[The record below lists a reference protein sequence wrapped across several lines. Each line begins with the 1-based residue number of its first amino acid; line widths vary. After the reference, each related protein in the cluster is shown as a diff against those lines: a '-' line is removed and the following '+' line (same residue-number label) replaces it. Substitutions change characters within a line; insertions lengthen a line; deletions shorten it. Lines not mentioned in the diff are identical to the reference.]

1 MVGALGSL
9 STPGGLQRR
18 PPLLSP
24 DLGNS
29 PHSPLLSTMA
39 PLASSGSLYPAA
51 SPPLPLGSA
60 HPHSHPHPGRA
71 SQMIAK
77 GLSQR
82 RGLHMTAAPA
92 AQGWGQL
99 EVEAHSR
106 GDPIR
111 NSPSKPSSAHCPL
124 CKKKKKKGK
133 VNRLPWNSEA
143 IGKTKQGRGQRSGL
157 QDWTRSKV
165 SRDCAT
171 QPVPHA
177 RSTVPLLRRMGLTCP
192 TPPSPGLGHPSNS
205 A

>member
-1 MVGALGSL
+1 
-9 STPGGLQRR
+9 
-18 PPLLSP
+18 
-24 DLGNS
+24 
-29 PHSPLLSTMA
+29 MA
-39 PLASSGSLYPAA
+39 PLASSGSPYPAA

-124 CKKKKKKGK
+124 CKKKKKKKVKSIDSLGILRQSGK
-133 VNRLPWNSEA
+133 QSREE
-143 IGKTKQGRGQRSGL
+143 GRGVGCRTGQGPRSAG
-157 QDWTRSKV
+157 T
-165 SRDCAT
+165 A
-171 QPVPHA
+171 
-177 RSTVPLLRRMGLTCP
+177 PLSQCP
-192 TPPSPGLGHPSNS
+192 MPEALSLC
-205 A
+205 